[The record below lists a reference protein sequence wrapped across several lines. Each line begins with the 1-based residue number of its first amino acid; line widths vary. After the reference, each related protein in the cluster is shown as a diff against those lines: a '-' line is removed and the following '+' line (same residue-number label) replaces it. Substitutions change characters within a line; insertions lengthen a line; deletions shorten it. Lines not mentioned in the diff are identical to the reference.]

1 MADRSRQLAIS
12 AVAER
17 YAVPASTLR
26 YWEQIG
32 VLPPQPRRGGQRRYD
47 LDAVRRIKFV
57 KMAKRTGLSLDD
69 IRTLLAGHL
78 DQCHTF
84 ANWAD
89 VARRQLSVIEQSIM
103 EMRQLHDMIEAC
115 LECGCQHA
123 RRCKLLNLP
132 DSSGRRRSPG
142 AMRESPA
149 NDRWAVGEHLVPR
162 STNSSR
168 CSG

>member
-32 VLPPQPRRGGQRRYD
+32 VLPAQQRRGGQRRYG

-57 KMAKRTGLSLDD
+57 KMAKRAGLSLDD
-69 IRTLLAGHL
+69 IRTLLAGHV
-78 DQCHTF
+78 DQSPTF
-84 ANWAD
+84 ADWAA
-89 VARRQLSVIEQSIM
+89 VAREQLDVIDQSITELRLLRDTM
-103 EMRQLHDMIEAC
+103 EAC

-132 DSSGRRRSPG
+132 DASDRRRAP
-142 AMRESPA
+142 
-149 NDRWAVGEHLVPR
+149 
-162 STNSSR
+162 
-168 CSG
+168 